1 MNLQKPTRPTWIEVS
16 ESALRNNLAQIRR
29 ALVPGTK
36 LMAVIKANGYGHGA
50 ANIAPILLDEGA
62 DYLAVATL
70 GEALELRQA
79 NIAAPILVMGYT
91 PDWLVH
97 EAIQQSITL
106 TIFDEESATSYNQA
120 ALAQNRRLVVHVK
133 VNSGMNRLGVTPPQA
148 LQLFKHLQLLSNL
161 EVEGI
166 FTHFA
171 TSDLTDKSFADEQFK
186 RFQQVLDVL
195 FQHSLRPF
203 LAHAANSAALFTM
216 PETHLDMARSGIAI
230 YGLHPDPEE
239 TPLPG
244 GFVPALSWKAV
255 VAQVATLEPGDS
267 VSYGREF
274 VATRPSKVA
283 VIPVGYADGF
293 PRRPSTYGAVLIH
306 GQSARIAGRVCMDQT
321 IVDVTDIDK
330 IQPVKQGDEVVL
342 IGRQGEAE
350 ITVDQIASSLR
361 TNNYDVVSRILGRVP
376 RIITR

>member
-36 LMAVIKANGYGHGA
+36 LMAAIKANGYGPDGA
-50 ANIAPILLDEGA
+50 ANIAPILLDAGA

-106 TIFDEESATSYNQA
+106 TIFDEESATSQNQA
-120 ALAQNRRLVVHVK
+120 ARINRRLVVHVK

-148 LQLFKHLQLLSNL
+148 LQLFKHLQLLANL

-216 PETHLDMARSGIAI
+216 PENPHLDMA
-230 YGLHPDPEE
+230 
-239 TPLPG
+239 
-244 GFVPALSWKAV
+244 
-255 VAQVATLEPGDS
+255 
-267 VSYGREF
+267 
-274 VATRPSKVA
+274 
-283 VIPVGYADGF
+283 
-293 PRRPSTYGAVLIH
+293 
-306 GQSARIAGRVCMDQT
+306 
-321 IVDVTDIDK
+321 
-330 IQPVKQGDEVVL
+330 
-342 IGRQGEAE
+342 
-350 ITVDQIASSLR
+350 
-361 TNNYDVVSRILGRVP
+361 
-376 RIITR
+376 